1 MAFSK
6 KLNGPARKRPIMDRR
21 PTGRFIVTGISRAAV
36 LAAGLLVSPLSAWAQ
51 APVAVVED
59 VNSKSA
65 GVEFMDYV
73 APGKVIKL
81 GAADTLVL
89 GYMNSCE
96 HETITGGTV
105 TVGTAQSAVAGGKV
119 QREKIS
125 CDGGKMQLTAQQ
137 ASKSGA
143 VVFRGAPKPSAPQP
157 TLVLYGLSPVVDI
170 KGGGHLV
177 IERLDRPGERLET
190 DVAGQQLFRG
200 SFYDFAKAGKTLAAG
215 GVYRASVGSRQIVF
229 KVDPY
234 ARAGEA
240 PVIGR
245 LLRFPA
251 G

>member
-1 MAFSK
+1 MRG
-6 KLNGPARKRPIMDRR
+6 L
-21 PTGRFIVTGISRAAV
+21 SRTLPAAV
-36 LAAGLLVSPLSAWAQ
+36 LAAALLASSSARAQ

-73 APGKVIKL
+73 SPGKVIRL
-81 GAADTLVL
+81 GATDTLVL

-96 HETITGGTV
+96 HESITGGTV
-105 TVGTAQSAVAGGKV
+105 TVGATQSAVAGGKV
-119 QREKIS
+119 QREKIACGS
-125 CDGGKMQLTAQQ
+125 AKMQLSAQQ

-143 VVFRGAPKPSAPQP
+143 VVFRGAPKPSTPPPQL
-157 TLVLYGLSPVVDI
+157 TLYGLSPVIDI

-177 IERLDRPGERLET
+177 IERLDRPGERLEA
-190 DVAGQQLFRG
+190 DIAGQQLFRG
-200 SFYDFAKAGKTLAAG
+200 SFYDFAKAGKTLTAG

-234 ARAGEA
+234 ARAGNE
-240 PVIGR
+240 PIIGR

-251 G
+251 AG

>member
-6 KLNGPARKRPIMDRR
+6 KLNGPAREQP
-21 PTGRFIVTGISRAAV
+21 VTERLMMMGLSRALPAAA
-36 LAAGLLVSPLSAWAQ
+36 LAAGLLAPLPARAQ

-73 APGKVIKL
+73 APGKVIRL
-81 GAADTLVL
+81 GSADTLVL
-89 GYMNSCE
+89 GYMSSCE

-105 TVGTAQSAVAGGKV
+105 TVGATQSAVAGGKV
-119 QREKIS
+119 QREKIA
-125 CDGGKMQLTAQQ
+125 CDGGKMQLSAQQ

-157 TLVLYGLSPVVDI
+157 QLTLYGLSPVIDI

-177 IERLDRPGERLET
+177 IERLDQPGERLEA
-190 DVAGQQLFRG
+190 DIAGQQLFRG

-215 GVYRASVGSRQIVF
+215 GVYRASVGARQVVF

-234 ARAGEA
+234 ARAGAE